1 MSQIHKYTCSAQA
14 DCKQTFAKFADLKK
28 HQAAHSPDA
37 YHCTWAECDF
47 ATLKKSSYDIHYA
60 KHTGEQREICPHEGC
75 NYKTHDPALLTRH
88 RTKRHGY
95 VPLVRGRG
103 ASAATGS
110 GGIQSASS
118 SPQPQAQPP
127 ALTSSFR
134 SLPQPSAPFHQYQYQ
149 STQFQLQP
157 PQPAQFQPQPHATQF
172 QAQPPQ
178 PAQWQ
183 PQPMQFQPHATQFQ
197 AQPPQPA
204 QFQPQPIQFQP
215 HATQFQPQ
223 LPQLAQ
229 FRPQPMQL
237 QPHATQFQLQPI
249 QFQPQPQPPTQS
261 QLQPPQPAQLRP
273 QPPRPQPSRP
283 QPPRPQPPLAQ
294 PIQFQPH
301 SIQSLPPPA
310 VYDPSLGV
318 LYGPSN
324 TVDEYTIYT
333 GPAMASHGWT
343 EGCMCPELMH
353 WCPSEILESEYLSFL
368 ALHDPTT

>member
-14 DCKQTFAKFADLKK
+14 DCNQTFAKFADLKK
-28 HQAAHSPDA
+28 HEAAHSPDA
-37 YHCTWAECDF
+37 YYCTWPECDF
-47 ATLKKSSYDIHYA
+47 VTLMKNSYDIHYA
-60 KHTGEQREICPHEGC
+60 KHTGKQREICPHDGC

-95 VPLVRGRG
+95 VPLARGRG
-103 ASAATGS
+103 ASSATGS
-110 GGIQSASS
+110 GRTQSASS
-118 SPQPQAQPP
+118 SPQPQPP
-127 ALTSSFR
+127 ALISSFR

-149 STQFQLQP
+149 STQFQVQP
-157 PQPAQFQPQPHATQF
+157 PQPAQFQPQP
-172 QAQPPQ
+172 
-178 PAQWQ
+178 
-183 PQPMQFQPHATQFQ
+183 MQL
-197 AQPPQPA
+197 
-204 QFQPQPIQFQP
+204 QP

-229 FRPQPMQL
+229 FRPQSMQL
-237 QPHATQFQLQPI
+237 QPHAAQFQLQPI

-273 QPPRPQPSRP
+273 QPPRPQPP
-283 QPPRPQPPLAQ
+283 QPPRPQ

-301 SIQSLPPPA
+301 SIQSPPPPA

-343 EGCMCPELMH
+343 EGCMCPELMQ

-368 ALHDPTT
+368 VLHDLTT